1 MEEVRPGPRPY
12 RPGVPQASGSFPAR
26 DYDDHPAA
34 GYDQQGYGYQHGEP
48 GGDRFGPAP
57 DPDPQYDR
65 YDPEYGDPHFGDS
78 PYGDPRHGDAPYGDA
93 PYADA
98 AYSDAPYGGPEHG
111 DKKHRRAS
119 TGVLT
124 RRNALLAAAVV
135 GAGGGTAYLMR
146 NVGSHGSP
154 ASAPAA
160 DVPGVTLPVPPGTD
174 PGQFPSTLPR
184 EVPKGQPPAK
194 TAPTAGGQTQAPSG
208 TGRNGTG
215 AGGSTQDGP
224 GGRGTAMLQAKL
236 DPEML
241 LRRATYGPT
250 AAMRGLIK
258 AAGPAAWLNQQLA
271 PASIP
276 DAGGANIAKL
286 FPRLRLTSTQV
297 NQQFEDDQWKV
308 MYDLV
313 AAHIGKAIWSD
324 RQLFEVMVDF
334 WANHLNINCPNGD
347 VWDTRH
353 RYDADVIRA
362 NALGNFGTMLA
373 ASAFHPAMLRYLN
386 NADSTKDNPNE
397 NYARELMELHTVGV
411 NGGYTETDVKHA
423 ALLLTGWRV
432 EDGKAIYNADR
443 HFVGPV
449 KVMGFG
455 HPNAAGQGQAAQ
467 RAFLGYLAKL
477 PATAKR
483 IGTKLAVRFA
493 GDNPP
498 ATLVAK
504 LATAYTKNGGAIAPV
519 LRTLFTSPEF
529 AASAGAKVRRPFEQL
544 VATARAIGV
553 RPSTDPEGL
562 MQLYWMLSTTG
573 HQPLAW
579 PQPNGYPD
587 VASAWQSPAAAL
599 SVFNTT
605 ANLVHGWYPN
615 KLVLPGAKGLLTNPP
630 TTRAATVDAVATKVL
645 GRKASAAERN
655 GAATL
660 LAGTKLPATFKA
672 GSWEQQETVALT
684 TLLLLSSPAHLVR

>member
-12 RPGVPQASGSFPAR
+12 RQSVPEAPGSSPVH
-26 DYDDHPAA
+26 DYGEYAAA
-34 GYDQQGYGYQHGEP
+34 GYEPGYGQQGYGYQYVE
-48 GGDRFGPAP
+48 PAP
-57 DPDPQYDR
+57 DPDQQYPDL
-65 YDPEYGDPHFGDS
+65 YPVDWGNGSHENHEG
-78 PYGDPRHGDAPYGDA
+78 RHRG
-93 PYADA
+93 A
-98 AYSDAPYGGPEHG
+98 AI
-111 DKKHRRAS
+111 
-119 TGVLT
+119 TVLT
-124 RRNALLAAAVV
+124 RRNALLAAAVLS
-135 GAGGGTAYLMR
+135 AGGGTAYLLR
-146 NVGSHGSP
+146 NAGGTKQ
-154 ASAPAA
+154 AAPPD
-160 DVPGVTLPVPPGTD
+160 DVPGVSLPVLGGD
-174 PGQFPSTLPR
+174 SNQFPASLPR
-184 EVPKGQPPAK
+184 EVPKGPPAP
-194 TAPTAGGQTQAPSG
+194 APK
-208 TGRNGTG
+208 TG
-215 AGGSTQDGP
+215 AGGSPEGSTTSTQDGP
-224 GGRGTAMLQAKL
+224 AGRATSMLLAKL

-250 AAMRGLIK
+250 ASMRGLIRS
-258 AAGPAAWLNQQLA
+258 AGAGEWLDRQLN

-276 DAGGANIAKL
+276 DAGGATIARM
-286 FPRLRLTSTQV
+286 FPRLRLTTAQV
-297 NQQFEDDQWKV
+297 RQQFQDNDQWKV

-313 AAHIGKAIWSD
+313 AAHIGKAIWSE

-334 WANHLNINCPNGD
+334 WSNHLNINCPNGD

-386 NADSTKDNPNE
+386 NADSTKDQPNE

-411 NGGYTETDVKHA
+411 NGGYTENDVKRA
-423 ALLLTGWRV
+423 ALLLTGWRLD
-432 EDGKAIYNADR
+432 DGKAVWSSDR
-443 HFVGPV
+443 HYVGPI
-449 KVMGFG
+449 KVLGFS

-467 RAFLGYLAKL
+467 RAFLAYLAKL

-483 IGTKLAVRFA
+483 IGQKLAIRFA

-498 ATLVAK
+498 ASLVAK
-504 LATAYTKNGGAIAPV
+504 LASAYSKNNAAIAPV
-519 LRTLFTSPEF
+519 LRALFMAPEF
-529 AASAGAKVRRPFEQL
+529 AASTGAKVRRPFEQI

-553 RPSTDPEGL
+553 KPSTDPEGL

-573 HQPLAW
+573 NQPLDW
-579 PQPNGYPD
+579 PMPNGYPD

-615 KLVLPGAKGLLTNPP
+615 KLLLPGAKGLLTNPP
-630 TTRAATVDAVATKVL
+630 TTRAATVDAVAMKVL
-645 GRKASAAERN
+645 GRKATASERS

-660 LAGTKLPATFKA
+660 LAGTKLPTSFKA

-684 TLLLLSSPAHLVR
+684 TLLLLNSPAHLMR